1 MNAKLLVIAVLV
13 FFLIGCSQRP
23 ECSTSAGDMTAPSAG
38 CLVVSDG
45 DLLLVKSMG
54 GFYGPPGGSVDRRE
68 SAQCAAERET
78 WEEAGVVAKAGETA
92 MGLTNINEPPL
103 GRSILIRSSQ

>member
-45 DLLLVKSMG
+45 DLLLVKSMVV
-54 GFYGPPGGSVDRRE
+54 FTAPPVARLIDASPHNVRQ
-68 SAQCAAERET
+68 SER
-78 WEEAGVVAKAGETA
+78 
-92 MGLTNINEPPL
+92 L
-103 GRSILIRSSQ
+103 GKKRVL